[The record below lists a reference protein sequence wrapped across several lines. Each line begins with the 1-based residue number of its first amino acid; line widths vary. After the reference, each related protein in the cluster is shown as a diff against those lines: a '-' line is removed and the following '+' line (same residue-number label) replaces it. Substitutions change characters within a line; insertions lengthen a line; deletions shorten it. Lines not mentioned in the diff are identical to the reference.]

1 MTPLIPLTSP
11 SARPLQVSQRAH
23 YSSEDGQWSEGL
35 ISAARTVAVA
45 THSLCQAAN
54 SLVQGHSS
62 EELLIS
68 AAKQVNGLVA
78 AAAGGSRQWLVTEI
92 RSHEYRMRDSL
103 HQAY

>member
-1 MTPLIPLTSP
+1 MSDRNTADVIIIGAGIMGLC
-11 SARPLQVSQRAH
+11 AALQVSQRAH

-62 EELLIS
+62 EEMLIS
-68 AAKQVNGLVA
+68 AAKQVSRPGGGAARPGGVGL
-78 AAAGGSRQWLVTEI
+78 
-92 RSHEYRMRDSL
+92 
-103 HQAY
+103 